1 MEVKTKFKIVI
12 YANGFS
18 HVRYSDFECELISY
32 SDNICSVCSSFH
44 LSVHS
49 TLYRYDSS
57 KGIYIRV
64 YTRKETFDY
73 D

>member
-1 MEVKTKFKIVI
+1 MEVITKFKIVI

-44 LSVHS
+44 LSVQS
-49 TLYRYDSS
+49 ILYRFDSS
-57 KGIYIRV
+57 KGIYSRV
-64 YTRKETFDY
+64 YSRKEKF
-73 D
+73 